1 VSAVLPELK
10 GYGKDLSIKTTGTL
24 SGNARLIHWTLAA
37 RSSASETVNGRDM
50 KAVEPFSTLSQYGP
64 QPVRFD
70 NAQESTGELFWTE
83 SPPRFT
89 ADRTARVSYV

>member
-1 VSAVLPELK
+1 
-10 GYGKDLSIKTTGTL
+10 
-24 SGNARLIHWTLAA
+24 
-37 RSSASETVNGRDM
+37 
-50 KAVEPFSTLSQYGP
+50 VEPFATLSQYGP

-89 ADRTARVSYV
+89 ASGPVRLSYSSQTGPIYAECLDTQIVGRGLALDRADAHVLVRGGLP